1 MVLRSTPPRLLSGEG
16 LLMKVLKDRYNVV
29 YIDWPMVGRRMLLV
43 AMLSALACSV
53 AVLVAG

>member
-1 MVLRSTPPRLLSGEG
+1 
-16 LLMKVLKDRYNVV
+16 MKVLKERYSVG

-43 AMLSALACSV
+43 TMLSGMACLL

>member
-1 MVLRSTPPRLLSGEG
+1 MVLRRTPPRSLSGEG
-16 LLMKVLKDRYNVV
+16 LLMKVLKERCSVG

-43 AMLSALACSV
+43 TMLSGMACLL